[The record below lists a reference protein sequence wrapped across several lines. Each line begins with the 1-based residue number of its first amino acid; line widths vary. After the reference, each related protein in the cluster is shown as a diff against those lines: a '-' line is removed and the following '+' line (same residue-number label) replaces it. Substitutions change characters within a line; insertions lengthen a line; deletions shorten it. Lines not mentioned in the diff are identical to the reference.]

1 MSLGTLV
8 IGINGQTQLLID
20 LTVLV
25 AFALVIF
32 VICLHAGILV
42 RPDDA
47 AATR

>member
-32 VICLHAGILV
+32 VIAFMLGFSCGWMM
-42 RPDDA
+42 R
-47 AATR
+47 RQR